1 MAGSSAPLILA
12 SASPRRVD
20 LLAQV
25 GITPDNIIP
34 ADIDE
39 TPLKGEHPRT
49 LAQRLAIGKA
59 EKIFETEKTSF
70 ILAADCVVAVGRRDL
85 GKPEDEADA
94 RRMLTLLS
102 GRRHKVYGGI
112 CVIAPSGKK
121 LSRLVETTVSFRR
134 LAERDIAAYVDGRD
148 WEGKAGGYAIQG
160 MAATFVKFLSGSYS
174 NVIGLSVYDTV
185 RMLESSGYKKD

>member
-1 MAGSSAPLILA
+1 MAGSTAPLILA

-25 GITPDNIIP
+25 GIIPDKIIP

-49 LAQRLAIGKA
+49 LALRLAIGKA
-59 EKIFETEKTSF
+59 EKVFQTEKGSF
-70 ILAADCVVAVGRRDL
+70 ILAADCVVACGRRDL
-85 GKPEDEADA
+85 GKPEDETDA
-94 RRMLTLLS
+94 RRMLELLS

-112 CVIAPSGKK
+112 CVIASSGKK
-121 LSRLVETTVSFRR
+121 ISRLVETVVSFRR
-134 LAERDIAAYVDGRD
+134 LTERDIVSYVDSRD

-160 MAATFVKFLSGSYS
+160 IAATFVKFLSGSYS

-185 RMLESSGYKKD
+185 RMLESAGYKKD